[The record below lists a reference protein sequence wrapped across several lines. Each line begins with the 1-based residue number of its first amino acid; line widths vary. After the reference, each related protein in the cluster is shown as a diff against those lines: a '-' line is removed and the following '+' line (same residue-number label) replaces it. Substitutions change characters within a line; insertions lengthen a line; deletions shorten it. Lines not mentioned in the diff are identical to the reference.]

1 MSVDKLTE
9 VRTSV
14 CDRLSLSGGALLNQP
29 DEAQLVK
36 LKLQHRVL
44 NKINS
49 NDYRGTRKKGQITI
63 NLVIIRFLNWL
74 KRNSDKNEALNF

>member
-14 CDRLSLSGGALLNQP
+14 CDCLSLSGGALLNQP

-36 LKLQHRVL
+36 LKLQH
-44 NKINS
+44 
-49 NDYRGTRKKGQITI
+49 
-63 NLVIIRFLNWL
+63 
-74 KRNSDKNEALNF
+74 

>member
-14 CDRLSLSGGALLNQP
+14 CDRLSLSGGALLNQT

-36 LKLQHRVL
+36 LKLQH
-44 NKINS
+44 
-49 NDYRGTRKKGQITI
+49 
-63 NLVIIRFLNWL
+63 
-74 KRNSDKNEALNF
+74 